1 MMYQVKG
8 TEVYG
13 PLMCGFMFIWLGVRL
28 YLLFAAVVMLEAE
41 ISSMSLFLSPLLFG
55 VFLETP

>member
-1 MMYQVKG
+1 
-8 TEVYG
+8 
-13 PLMCGFMFIWLGVRL
+13 MFLWLGVRL
-28 YLLFAAVVMLEAE
+28 HLLFAAAVMLEAE